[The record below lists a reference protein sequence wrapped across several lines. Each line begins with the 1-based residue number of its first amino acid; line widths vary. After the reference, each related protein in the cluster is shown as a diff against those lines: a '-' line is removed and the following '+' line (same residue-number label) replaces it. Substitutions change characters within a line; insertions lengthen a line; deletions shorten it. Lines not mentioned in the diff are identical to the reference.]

1 MKKKLVIAN
10 WKMNPVKLADA
21 KKVLTGTLKEVAGV
35 KAVQVVVCPPTVF
48 LPELSKAVKGAG
60 APRLCVQDLFHEGSG
75 AYTGQT
81 SPQMAKQF
89 KATWAILGH
98 SERRERGEDN
108 ETVGRKV
115 RYAIAEGYTA
125 VLCIGERERNE
136 EGAHYTFVRDELEAV
151 FAGLKRKDLEKLVIA
166 YEPVWAI
173 GKRAEEA
180 MQTHELYE
188 MALFIKKLLIERYG
202 RKPAEQVSVLYG
214 GSVKPENAEQIVR
227 EGGVDGL
234 LVGSASLDPKQYG
247 EIVRA
252 VQTVAQAQV

>member
-1 MKKKLVIAN
+1 MKKNIVIAN
-10 WKMNPVKLADA
+10 WKMNPQKLADA
-21 KKVLTGTLKEVAGV
+21 KKILAGTVKQTAGM
-35 KAVQVVVCPPTVF
+35 KTVQTVVCPPAIF
-48 LPELSKAVKGAG
+48 LPELARTVKGAG
-60 APRLCVQDLFHEGSG
+60 APRLGVQDLFHEASG

-108 ETVGRKV
+108 DTVGRKV

-151 FAGLKRKDLEKLVIA
+151 FAGLKRKDLARLVIA

-188 MALFIKKLLIERYG
+188 MALFIRKLLIERFG
-202 RKPAEQVSVLYG
+202 RKPAEEVAVLYG

-234 LVGSASLDPKQYG
+234 LVGSASLDPKQFG
-247 EIVRA
+247 DIVRA
-252 VQTVAQAQV
+252 VAVAKAPIS